1 MNENVLEI
9 KTLLDTTGVDKGVD
23 SLSGS
28 VSRGAAMIGAALVT
42 TAVGLGTLAIK
53 SFAQYEQLVGG
64 VETLFKK
71 NSKEV
76 MAYAD
81 NAYKTAGMSA
91 NKYME
96 TVTSFSASLLQSLD
110 GDTKK
115 SAEYANRAVTDMS
128 DNANKMGTSIES
140 IQFAYQGF
148 AKQNYTMLDNLK
160 LGYGGTKEEMERL
173 IKDASKMKDVQKKLG
188 ITVDENSISFGNI
201 VNAISVVQDHM
212 GIAGTT
218 AREANSTIEG
228 SANQMKAAWANLL
241 TAFAGG
247 GDVDKAMKN
256 LADSVAI
263 FLGNLIPRIKIVAQ
277 SLGKAFA
284 KSLVPAVIKGLRK
297 LGDAVPLLRPITSIL
312 SAIIRNFDRFK
323 IIIVMLVS
331 AFVAYKAV
339 MTAVTAAQILL
350 NAAMSVNPVM
360 LIIMAIAALVGG
372 FIYLWK
378 TSEGFRAF
386 WINLWTGIKNFVTS
400 VVMGIV
406 TFFTETLPNGI
417 RTFISKAIDFLI
429 WWETLPIRIAI
440 YLAQVIAKVVAWVA
454 DLVGRA
460 VSGMADF
467 VRSIVNGIK
476 SLPGKFVS
484 IGGQIISGFWNGIN
498 DKFGWLMN
506 MIGGFFGKVKSKIKS
521 FFGIKSPSRWG
532 EKDIGNNLIYGIAN
546 GITRKT
552 AYALGVVSDFTSSV
566 KDRFASD
573 MQGVEA
579 DLTVNGGYNGARLKR
594 DAITL
599 PPGARYNQIGRNG
612 VAAGETTVMQTI
624 NINQPVETPGEH
636 ARVLRSEAVKFGLAG
651 NI

>member
-53 SFAQYEQLVGG
+53 SFAQYEQLAGG

-218 AREANSTIEG
+218 AKEANSTIEG
-228 SANQMKAAWANLL
+228 SANQMKAAWENLL

-417 RTFISKAIDFLI
+417 RAFISKAIDFLI

-440 YLAQVIAKVVAWVA
+440 YLAQVIAKVVSWVA

-460 VSGMADF
+460 VNGIADF

-484 IGGQIISGFWNGIN
+484 IGSQIISGFWNGIN

-532 EKDIGNNLIYGIAN
+532 ERDIGNNLIYGIAN

-552 AYALGVVSDFTSSV
+552 AYALGVVSDFTNSV

>member
-53 SFAQYEQLVGG
+53 SFAQYEQLAGG

-218 AREANSTIEG
+218 AKEANSTIEG
-228 SANQMKAAWANLL
+228 SANQMKAAWENLL

-339 MTAVTAAQILL
+339 TTAVTAAQILL

-417 RTFISKAIDFLI
+417 RAFISKAIDFLI

-460 VSGMADF
+460 VSGIADF

-552 AYALGVVSDFTSSV
+552 AYALGVVSDFTNSV

-599 PPGARYNQIGRNG
+599 PPGARYNQVGRNG
-612 VAAGETTVMQTI
+612 VSAGETTVMQTI

>member
-53 SFAQYEQLVGG
+53 SFAQYEQLAGG
-64 VETLFKK
+64 VETLFKN

-218 AREANSTIEG
+218 AKEANSTIEG
-228 SANQMKAAWANLL
+228 SANQMKAAWGNLL

-339 MTAVTAAQILL
+339 TTAVTAAQILL

-417 RTFISKAIDFLI
+417 RAFISKAIDFLI

-460 VSGMADF
+460 VSGIADF

-506 MIGGFFGKVKSKIKS
+506 LIGGFFGKVKSKIKS

-552 AYALGVVSDFTSSV
+552 AYALGVVSDFTNSV

>member
-53 SFAQYEQLVGG
+53 SFAQYEQLAGG

-339 MTAVTAAQILL
+339 TTAVTAAQILL

-417 RTFISKAIDFLI
+417 RAFISKAIDFLI

-460 VSGMADF
+460 VSGIADF

-484 IGGQIISGFWNGIN
+484 IGSQIISGFWNGIN

-552 AYALGVVSDFTSSV
+552 AYVLGVVSDFTSSV

-599 PPGARYNQIGRNG
+599 PPGARYNQISRNG
-612 VAAGETTVMQTI
+612 VGAGETTVMQTI

>member
-42 TAVGLGTLAIK
+42 TAAGLGTLAIK
-53 SFAQYEQLVGG
+53 SFAQYEQLAGG
-64 VETLFKK
+64 VETLYK
-71 NSKEV
+71 NSSKEV
-76 MAYAD
+76 MAYAS

-140 IQFAYQGF
+140 IQMAYQGF

-160 LGYGGTKEEMERL
+160 LGYGGTKEEMQRL
-173 IKDASKMKDVQKKLG
+173 IKDASKMKDEQKKLG
-188 ITVDENSISFGNI
+188 ITVDENSMSFGNI
-201 VNAISVVQDHM
+201 VNALSVMQSHM

-218 AREANSTIEG
+218 AKEANSTLEG
-228 SANQMKAAWANLL
+228 SANQMKASWENLL

-247 GDVDKAMKN
+247 GDVDKSMQAF
-256 LADSVAI
+256 ADSIAI
-263 FLGNLIPRIKIVAQ
+263 FLSNLIPRIKVVAK
-277 SLGKAFA
+277 SLGKAFS
-284 KSLVPAVIKGLRK
+284 KSLVPAIIKGLSK
-297 LGDAVPLLRPITSIL
+297 LGNAVPIIKPLTSIL
-312 SAIIRNFDRFK
+312 KGLIKNFDKFK
-323 IIIVMLVS
+323 VLIVMVAS
-331 AFVAYKAV
+331 AFIAYKTV
-339 MTAVTAAQILL
+339 VTIVTAAQVLL
-350 NAAMSVNPVM
+350 NAVLFANPIMV
-360 LIIMAIAALVGG
+360 LIMAIAALVGG

-378 TSEGFRAF
+378 TSDGFRNF
-386 WINLWTGIKNFVTS
+386 FIGIWTHIKNFVGA
-400 VVMGIV
+400 VVDGIV

-417 RTFISKAIDFLI
+417 KAFVSKAIDFWI
-429 WWETLPIRIAI
+429 WWETLPIRIVI
-440 YLAQVIAKVVAWVA
+440 YLAQVIAKIAAWIG
-454 DLVGRA
+454 DLVSRA
-460 VSGMADF
+460 VSGIADF
-467 VRSIVNGIK
+467 VNSIVNGIK
-476 SLPGKFVS
+476 DLPSKFVS
-484 IGGQIISGFWNGIN
+484 IGGQIIRGFWNGIR
-498 DKFGWLMN
+498 DKFGWLMD
-506 MIGGFFGKVKSKIKS
+506 MIGGFFGRVKSKIKS

-552 AYALGVVSDFTSSV
+552 AYALGVVSDFTSSI

-579 DLTVNGGYNGARLKR
+579 DLTVNGGYNGSRLKR

-599 PPGARYNQIGRNG
+599 PPGARYNQISRNG
-612 VAAGETTVMQTI
+612 VGAGDTTVMQTI

-651 NI
+651 AI

>member
-53 SFAQYEQLVGG
+53 SFAQYEQLAGG
-64 VETLFKK
+64 VETLFKN

-160 LGYGGTKEEMERL
+160 LGYGGTKEEMQRL

-339 MTAVTAAQILL
+339 TTAVIAAQILL
-350 NAAMSVNPVM
+350 NATMSVNPIM
-360 LIIMAIAALVGG
+360 IIIMAIAALVGG

-378 TSEGFRAF
+378 TSEGLRAF

-417 RTFISKAIDFLI
+417 RAFISKAIDFLI

-454 DLVGRA
+454 DLVARA
-460 VSGMADF
+460 VSGIADF

-612 VAAGETTVMQTI
+612 VSAGETTVMQTI

>member
-53 SFAQYEQLVGG
+53 SFAQYEQLAGG

-284 KSLVPAVIKGLRK
+284 KSLVPAVIKGLSK

-339 MTAVTAAQILL
+339 TTAVTAAQILL

-417 RTFISKAIDFLI
+417 RAFISKAIDFLI

-440 YLAQVIAKVVAWVA
+440 YLAQVIAKVVAWIA

-460 VSGMADF
+460 VSGIADF

-532 EKDIGNNLIYGIAN
+532 ERDIGNNLIYGIAN

-552 AYALGVVSDFTSSV
+552 AYALGVVSDFTNSV

>member
-53 SFAQYEQLVGG
+53 SFAQYEQLAGG

-218 AREANSTIEG
+218 AKEANSTIEG
-228 SANQMKAAWANLL
+228 SANQMKAAWENLL

-339 MTAVTAAQILL
+339 TTAVTAAQILL

-417 RTFISKAIDFLI
+417 RAFISKAIDFLI

-460 VSGMADF
+460 VSGIADF

-552 AYALGVVSDFTSSV
+552 AYALGVVSDFTNSV

>member
-53 SFAQYEQLVGG
+53 SFAQYEQLAGG

-284 KSLVPAVIKGLRK
+284 KSLVPAVIKGLSK

-339 MTAVTAAQILL
+339 TTAVTAAQILL
-350 NAAMSVNPVM
+350 NAAMSVNPIM
-360 LIIMAIAALVGG
+360 IIIMAIAALVGG

-454 DLVGRA
+454 DLVARA
-460 VSGMADF
+460 VSGIADF

-552 AYALGVVSDFTSSV
+552 AYALGVVSDFTNSV

-579 DLTVNGGYNGARLKR
+579 DLTVNGGYNGSRLKR

-599 PPGARYNQIGRNG
+599 PPGARYNQIGHNG

>member
-53 SFAQYEQLVGG
+53 SFAQYEQLAGG

-173 IKDASKMKDVQKKLG
+173 IEDASKMKDVQKKLG

-284 KSLVPAVIKGLRK
+284 KSLVPAVIKGLSK

-339 MTAVTAAQILL
+339 TTAVTAAQILL
-350 NAAMSVNPVM
+350 NAAMSVNPIM
-360 LIIMAIAALVGG
+360 IIIMAIAALVGG

-454 DLVGRA
+454 DLVARA
-460 VSGMADF
+460 VSGIADF

-552 AYALGVVSDFTSSV
+552 AYALGVVSDFTNSV

-579 DLTVNGGYNGARLKR
+579 DLTVNGGYNGSRLKR

-599 PPGARYNQIGRNG
+599 PPGARYNQIGHNG

>member
-9 KTLLDTTGVDKGVD
+9 KTLLDTTGVDKGVN
-23 SLSGS
+23 SLTGS
-28 VSRGAAMIGAALVT
+28 VSRGAAMIGAVLVT
-42 TAVGLGTLAIK
+42 TAVGFGTLAIK
-53 SFAQYEQLVGG
+53 SFAQYEQLAGG

-96 TVTSFSASLLQSLD
+96 TVTSFSASLLQSLN

-218 AREANSTIEG
+218 AKEANSTIEG

-256 LADSVAI
+256 LADSIAI

-284 KSLVPAVIKGLRK
+284 KSLVPAVIKGLSK
-297 LGDAVPLLRPITSIL
+297 LGDAVPLLRPITSVL
-312 SAIIRNFDRFK
+312 STIIRNFDRFK

-339 MTAVTAAQILL
+339 TTAVTAAQILL

-417 RTFISKAIDFLI
+417 RAFISKAIDFLI

-440 YLAQVIAKVVAWVA
+440 YLAQVIAKVVAWIA

-460 VSGMADF
+460 VSGIADF

-532 EKDIGNNLIYGIAN
+532 ERDIGNNLIYGIAN

-552 AYALGVVSDFTSSV
+552 AYALGVVSDFTNSV

>member
-9 KTLLDTTGVDKGVD
+9 KTLLDTTGVDKGVN
-23 SLSGS
+23 SLTGS
-28 VSRGAAMIGAALVT
+28 VSRGAAVIGAALVT

-64 VETLFKK
+64 VETMFKK

-76 MAYAD
+76 MAYAE

-96 TVTSFSASLLQSLD
+96 TVTGFSASLLQSLD

-115 SAEYANRAVTDMS
+115 ASDYANRAVIDMS

-140 IQFAYQGF
+140 IQMAYQGF

-160 LGYGGTKEEMERL
+160 LGYGGTKEEMQRL

-188 ITVDENSISFGNI
+188 ITVDENSMSFGNI
-201 VNAISVVQDHM
+201 VNALSVMQDHM

-218 AREANSTIEG
+218 AKEANTTIEG
-228 SANQMKAAWANLL
+228 SANQMKAAWSNLL

-284 KSLVPAVIKGLRK
+284 KSLVPAVIKGLSK

-312 SAIIRNFDRFK
+312 STIIRNFDRFK

-386 WINLWTGIKNFVTS
+386 WINLWTGIKNFVTA

-417 RTFISKAIDFLI
+417 RAFISKAIDFLI

-440 YLAQVIAKVVAWVA
+440 YLAQVIAKVIAWIV
-454 DLVGRA
+454 DLVGRGA
-460 VSGMADF
+460 SGIADF

-476 SLPGKFVS
+476 GLPGKFIE

-579 DLTVNGGYNGARLKR
+579 DLTVDGGYNGARLKR

-599 PPGARYNQIGRNG
+599 PPGARYNQISRNG
-612 VAAGETTVMQTI
+612 VGAGDTTVMQTI